1 MALLYS
7 FMWMYNARALE
18 IDLVKSVYKVRDRK
32 QTSNDNQTV
41 AEPEQPETPRGD
53 LDRFNQEPA
62 QLRKRDV
69 QRIIVQ
75 MMDQVPLT
83 IPFCNCG
90 KKNKRLQK
98 FEARAAASLES
109 HLDIQTIIKAQLRLE
124 RIIKVLFGSK

>member
-1 MALLYS
+1 M
-7 FMWMYNARALE
+7 
-18 IDLVKSVYKVRDRK
+18 
-32 QTSNDNQTV
+32 
-41 AEPEQPETPRGD
+41 
-53 LDRFNQEPA
+53 
-62 QLRKRDV
+62 
-69 QRIIVQ
+69 
-75 MMDQVPLT
+75 